1 MDRGRIVQMGSP
13 QEIYARPANG
23 YAADF
28 LGSAN
33 LIPAADGK
41 WRVVRREEIEILV
54 GSPSH
59 LGEGRAGG
67 HVVGVIEG
75 VEFRGS
81 ITGYRIRTE
90 FGVVHVDTWSV
101 QHGRTHERGEEVVL
115 RIPAQARVVEK

>member
-1 MDRGRIVQMGSP
+1 MQLGSP
-13 QEIYARPANG
+13 QEIYARPVNG

-33 LIPAADGK
+33 LIPAGDGK

-54 GSPSH
+54 RSPSP
-59 LGEGRAGG
+59 LGEGRGGG
-67 HVVGVIEG
+67 HVAGVIEG

-115 RIPAQARVVEK
+115 RIPAQARVVGK